1 MGFLTGRRMMNTIQN
16 KILSRLNEID
26 PNNKNKVK
34 FVNAAIEIFNQYLD
48 EKIAELEDNNG

>member
-1 MGFLTGRRMMNTIQN
+1 MSDTIQI
-16 KILSRLNEID
+16 KLLLRLNEID

>member
-1 MGFLTGRRMMNTIQN
+1 MDTIQN